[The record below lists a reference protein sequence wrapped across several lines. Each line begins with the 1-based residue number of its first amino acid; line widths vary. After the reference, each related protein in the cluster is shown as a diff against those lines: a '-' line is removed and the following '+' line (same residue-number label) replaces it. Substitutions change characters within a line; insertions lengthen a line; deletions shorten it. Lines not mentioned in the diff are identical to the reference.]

1 MASQK
6 KRASKK
12 SKSLAR
18 AAVEK
23 SAGTEIQHFGDI
35 AAYPLALAD
44 RAKEKSIEHINRLL
58 AETLVLRDMYKKHHW
73 QVSGPTFEQLHLLF
87 DKHYEAQVD
96 IVDTLAERV
105 QMLGG
110 ISIAMPHDVLE
121 ISTLP
126 RPPKGRE
133 TPYAQIVRLLH
144 AHEHILKLARVA
156 ARVAG
161 DAGDDGSN
169 DMIVGSVIR
178 PNEMQVWFLNAH
190 LHGVPV
196 VQRK

>member
-1 MASQK
+1 MATTRS
-6 KRASKK
+6 
-12 SKSLAR
+12 
-18 AAVEK
+18 
-23 SAGTEIQHFGDI
+23 TEIPTRATPLTKQKAHEIQAFGHVTAMPI
-35 AAYPLALAD
+35 A
-44 RAKEKSIEHINRLL
+44 L
-58 AETLVLRDMYKKHHW
+58 AETARKTSCENLNQLLADCMVLRDMYKKHHW

-87 DKHYEAQVD
+87 DKHYAARVE

-110 ISIAMPHDVLE
+110 ISSAMPHDVVE
-121 ISTLP
+121 VSTLP

-144 AHEHILKLARVA
+144 AHEQILKLARVA
-156 ARVAG
+156 ARAAG

-169 DMIVGSVIR
+169 DMIVGGVIR

-196 VQRK
+196 LERR